1 MKLLVIFW
9 FIGIALVLGVLL
21 APSLRVALLVGS
33 AVYFVAVAVWCVAA
47 AKELNANVQW
57 MEEQLS
63 NVRYGTVTERNAPLV

>member
-1 MKLLVIFW
+1 VKLLVIVW
-9 FIGIALVLGVLL
+9 LVGIALVLGLLL
-21 APSLRVALLVGS
+21 APSLRVALLVAS
-33 AVYFVAVAVWCVAA
+33 AVYFVAVAIWCVPA